1 MLPLTASSSP
11 VTARICAATA
21 WRNASRLRNQEVAN
35 RPSSRTPNSAAIG
48 MPRRFIPW
56 AIGND
61 ISGRVRVVFK
71 LKAGRASPPADFGNL
86 LGFLDAFK
94 AVLALRRGQKGQ
106 LLASLTH
113 CEDFA

>member
-1 MLPLTASSSP
+1 MLPLTTSSSP

-35 RPSSRTPNSAAIG
+35 SPISSTPSSAATG
-48 MPRRFIPW
+48 TPRRFIPW

-61 ISGRVRVVFK
+61 ISGQVRVVVK
-71 LKAGRASPPADFGNL
+71 LKAGQASRPADLSNL

-94 AVLALRRGQKGQ
+94 AVLPLRCRQKEQ
-106 LLASLTH
+106 SPRH
-113 CEDFA
+113 